1 MKYLRNDFNDALAR
15 AQMAVNSQP
24 ELKSKLLTC
33 NMDLENFIKNHPN
46 QETVLWIIALDLI
59 QAKLM
64 YNARGIIDAVIV
76 EGTTDEQ
83 TASS

>member
-1 MKYLRNDFNDALAR
+1 MKYQRPDFNDALAR

-24 ELKSKLLTC
+24 ELQAKLLTC
-33 NMDLENFIKNHPN
+33 SMDLENLIKQHPN

-64 YNARGIIDAVIV
+64 NNARGIIDAVIT
-76 EGTTDEQ
+76 EEINERTT
-83 TASS
+83 SS